1 MAFKT
6 TNTKKLNA
14 LRFIS
19 KLDASLDLDAC
30 DYESYLLDPNTKE
43 STLVFK
49 DGLLPTIFVLNF
61 ELSGKEQAMLQDNM
75 FGGVDEEQNPKLT
88 MGKWAYNVTKFCL
101 KDIQNPPNEA
111 DVIKIKKDSKGYVSD
126 DVMTE
131 LQKYGIVSEIF
142 TLYFALT
149 QNSVRSNSKN

>member
-6 TNTKKLNA
+6 NAAKKLNA

-19 KLDASLDLDAC
+19 KLDASLDLDTC
-30 DYESYLLDPNTKE
+30 DYEAYLQDPNVNE
-43 STLVFK
+43 SNLKFK

-61 ELSGKEQAMLQDNM
+61 ELSGKEQALLQDNM
-75 FGGVDEEQNPKLT
+75 FGGVDDEQNPKLT

-101 KDIQNPPNEA
+101 KDIQNPPNET
-111 DVIKIKKDSKGYVSD
+111 DVIKIKKDSKGHVAD
-126 DVMTE
+126 EVMTE

-142 TLYFALT
+142 SLYFSLT
-149 QNSVRSNSKN
+149 QNNLRANSKN